1 MKQPIVIDITEV
13 VKSTGIAA
21 STLRYY
27 EQVGMIQS
35 LGREGLKRIFR
46 PQVIE
51 QLALIKLGQ
60 NAGFSL
66 QEIKQMFNNCGQP
79 EIDRKTLSNKADEID
94 RNIKKL
100 IAMRDG
106 LRHAAACPAPNHLEC
121 PKFQRL
127 IRVNN
132 KIKPNKT
139 SF

>member
-1 MKQPIVIDITEV
+1 MKQPDMIDISEV
-13 VKSTGIAA
+13 VKRTGIAA

-27 EQVGMIQS
+27 EQIGMVQS
-35 LGREGLKRIFR
+35 FGRQGLKRIF
-46 PQVIE
+46 QAQIID

-66 QEIKQMFNNCGQP
+66 QEINQMFSNKGQP
-79 EIDRKTLSNKADEID
+79 EIDRKRLSSKADELD

-100 IAMRDG
+100 TAMRDG

-139 SF
+139 GF